1 MNSVVQHSIF
11 HFSALSSFFDSRL
24 DKKVY
29 KSGETASL
37 HVDVKNN
44 SNVDID
50 SFIVKVC
57 ATELGCQTNKGN
69 KDLFTFHKVP
79 TG

>member
-1 MNSVVQHSIF
+1 MYLLIQQITCST
-11 HFSALSSFFDSRL
+11 FFLFNSRL

-29 KSGETASL
+29 VSGETALL

-50 SFIVKVC
+50 SFIVKVV
-57 ATELGCQTNKGN
+57 TKSVFFLI
-69 KDLFTFHKVP
+69 F
-79 TG
+79 